1 MPGFLVDFSNEL
13 ANAVERAGASV
24 ISVPEGG
31 REGVS
36 GTIWR
41 DGIAITAEH
50 TIRGLDEV
58 KVVLPSGATANATV
72 AGRDYGTDVAV
83 LKVASAGPAAKL
95 ADEAHT
101 RVGEI
106 VLSVGRRREEGLAAT
121 YGLISA
127 IGGPWRTGQGAR
139 IDRWLR
145 LDLNPFPGFS
155 GGPVVNAR
163 GEVIGMA
170 TSGPRRSAAT
180 IPASTVNRVVD
191 QLLQRGRI
199 ARGYFGV
206 GIQPVAFPEGTAR
219 ALGIEG
225 ERGLLVVMVE
235 PGGPAANAG
244 ALLGDIVVRVDGA
257 ELRGAHGLQG
267 ALDSDKIGQSV
278 AVDVVRGGK
287 LLQLNVVVG
296 ERPEK

>member
-24 ISVPEGG
+24 ISLPEGG

-41 DGIAITAEH
+41 EGLAITSEH
-50 TIRGLDEV
+50 TIQGLDEV
-58 KVVLPSGATANATV
+58 AVVLPSGETAKASV
-72 AGRDYGTDVAV
+72 AGRDFGTDIAV
-83 LKVASAGPAAKL
+83 LKVPGAPASTKF
-95 ADEAHT
+95 ADEAQS

-106 VLSVGRRREEGLAAT
+106 VLSVGRRKEEGLAAT
-121 YGLISA
+121 FGMISA

-139 IDRWLR
+139 IDRWFR

-191 QLLQRGRI
+191 QLLQRGHI

-206 GIQPVAFPEGTAR
+206 GIQPVAFPESAVR

-225 ERGLLVVMVE
+225 DRGLLIVMVE
-235 PGGPAANAG
+235 PAGPAATAG
-244 ALLGDIVVRVDGA
+244 VLLGDIVVRVDGS
-257 ELRGAHGLQG
+257 ELRGPHGLQA
-267 ALDSDKIGQSV
+267 ALDSDRIGQSV
-278 AVDVVRGGK
+278 AMDLVRGGK
-287 LLQLNVVVG
+287 LIQLSVVVG